1 MKLNK
6 FLCGKTPHGSGVSP
20 RGCGKIPIGSKVSP
34 DECRKSPQG
43 SKGLPASHYKGQE
56 KEELNNAGDAE
67 DDNEGEEWENRFS
80 FSSPIV
86 SIFFIVVSLFFKGQE
101 ERN

>member
-1 MKLNK
+1 
-6 FLCGKTPHGSGVSP
+6 
-20 RGCGKIPIGSKVSP
+20 
-34 DECRKSPQG
+34 
-43 SKGLPASHYKGQE
+43 
-56 KEELNNAGDAE
+56 LNNDKE
-67 DDNEGEEWENRFS
+67 DEEDNEGEEWENRFS

>member
-1 MKLNK
+1 MNLSHRDRPSE
-6 FLCGKTPHGSGVSP
+6 TPQGSGVSP
-20 RGCGKIPIGSKVSP
+20 RECG
-34 DECRKSPQG
+34 KSPQG

-56 KEELNNAGDAE
+56 KEELNNDKE
-67 DDNEGEEWENRFS
+67 DEEDNEGEEWENRFS

>member
-1 MKLNK
+1 MESRL
-6 FLCGKTPHGSGVSP
+6 GKTRYTAFPVFH
-20 RGCGKIPIGSKVSP
+20 RTLAGKLHKVAGF
-34 DECRKSPQG
+34 RRAMSPQG
-43 SKGLPASHYKGQE
+43 SKGLPASHFKGQE
-56 KEELNNAGDAE
+56 KEELNNDKE
-67 DDNEGEEWENRFS
+67 DEEDNEGEEWENRFS